1 MNRGRGRMAISWK
14 RKAAQTETVRSPAV
28 AGSFYPDSPKV
39 LSAQVGKFIDDA
51 ALHESDGT
59 LIGLIAPHAGY
70 VYSGHV
76 AGYAY
81 KQLMG
86 QSFDTVV
93 LLGLSHRYRIDGAA
107 IYARG
112 AFRTPLGN
120 IQIDEDLAAEIMR
133 LNSNIVDLPP
143 THANEHSLE
152 VQLPFL
158 QYLLSD
164 FRIVPILLQ
173 DDSPENVVPL
183 SQAIAEVMSDRFCLL
198 IGSTDLCHY
207 PTYEAAR
214 KSDQVVIEAIE
225 HFDSDYLR
233 QQMDEYMRIHPTQ
246 NFHCMMCSTGAIYTT
261 MRAAKALG
269 GNRLEVLKSANSG
282 DVPIGGRDQVVGYM
296 AVGIYR

>member
-1 MNRGRGRMAISWK
+1 MDISLK
-14 RKAAQTETVRSPAV
+14 RKTTQTETVRSPAV

-51 ALHESDGT
+51 TLTETDDK

-81 KQLMG
+81 KQLIG
-86 QSFDTVV
+86 HAFDTVV
-93 LLGLSHRYRIDGAA
+93 LVGLSHRNPIGTAA

-112 AFRTPLGN
+112 AFRTPLGD

-133 LNSNIVDLPP
+133 LNSGILDLP
-143 THANEHSLE
+143 TAHANEHSLE

-158 QYLLSD
+158 QHVLSD
-164 FRIVPILLQ
+164 FRIVTILLQ
-173 DDSPENVVPL
+173 DDSPENVIPL
-183 SQAIAEVMSDRFCLL
+183 SHAIAEAVGDRSCLL

-207 PTYEAAR
+207 PTYEEAQ

-225 HFDSDYLR
+225 HFDPDYLR
-233 QQMDEYMRIHPTQ
+233 DQMDEYMQRHPTQ

-261 MRAAKALG
+261 MSVAKASG
-269 GNRLEVLKSANSG
+269 GNQIEVLKAANSG
-282 DVPIGGRDQVVGYM
+282 DVPIGLRDQVVGYM
-296 AVGIYR
+296 AAGIYG

>member
-1 MNRGRGRMAISWK
+1 MGISWK
-14 RKAAQTETVRSPAV
+14 RKTTQTETVRSPAV
-28 AGSFYPDSPKV
+28 AGSFYPDSPGV
-39 LSAQVGKFIDDA
+39 LSAQVEKFIDDA
-51 ALHESDGT
+51 KATEIDGE

-81 KQLMG
+81 KQLLG

-93 LLGLSHRYRIDGAA
+93 LIGLSHRYPIGTAA

-112 AFRTPLGN
+112 TFRTPLGD
-120 IQIDEDLAAEIMR
+120 IPIDEELAAEMMR
-133 LNSNIVDLPP
+133 LNSDLLDLPP
-143 THANEHSLE
+143 AHANEHSLE

-158 QYLLSD
+158 QHVLSD

-173 DDSPENVVPL
+173 DDSPENVISL
-183 SQAIAEVMSDRFCLL
+183 SQAIAEAIGDRSPLL

-207 PTYEAAR
+207 PIYQEAR

-225 HFDSDYLR
+225 GFDPDHLR
-233 QQMDEYMRIHPTQ
+233 REMDEYMQRHPTQ

-269 GNRLEVLKSANSG
+269 GNRIEVLKAANSA
-282 DVPIGGRDQVVGYM
+282 DVPIGRRDQVVGYM
-296 AVGIYR
+296 AAGIYR

>member
-1 MNRGRGRMAISWK
+1 MAISWK
-14 RKAAQTETVRSPAV
+14 RKATQTETVRSPAV
-28 AGSFYPDSPKV
+28 AGSFYPDSPQV
-39 LSAQVGKFIDDA
+39 LSAQVEKFIDDA
-51 ALHESDGT
+51 ELKETDSE
-59 LIGLIAPHAGY
+59 LMGLIAPHAGY

-112 AFRTPLGN
+112 AFRTPLGD

-133 LNSNIVDLPP
+133 LNSDIVDLSPA
-143 THANEHSLE
+143 HANEHSLE

-158 QYLLSD
+158 QHILSD

-173 DDSPENVVPL
+173 DDSPENVIPL
-183 SQAIAEVMSDRFCLL
+183 SQAVAAAMTDRSPLL

-207 PTYEAAR
+207 PTYEEAE
-214 KSDQVVIEAIE
+214 KSDQVVIEAIG
-225 HFDSDYLR
+225 HFDPDYLSE
-233 QQMDEYMRIHPTQ
+233 QMAEYMQIHPTQ
-246 NFHCMMCSTGAIYTT
+246 NFHCMMCSTGAVYTT

-269 GNRLEVLKSANSG
+269 GHRIEVLKAANSG

-296 AVGIYR
+296 AAGIYR

>member
-1 MNRGRGRMAISWK
+1 MDIGWK
-14 RKAAQTETVRSPAV
+14 RQAAQPETVRSPAV
-28 AGSFYPDSPKV
+28 AGSFYPDSPQV

-51 ALHESDGT
+51 ELAETDGE

-93 LLGLSHRYRIDGAA
+93 LVGLSHRYPIGGAA

-112 AFRTPLGN
+112 VFRTPLGD

-133 LNSNIVDLPP
+133 LNSDILDLPP
-143 THANEHSLE
+143 AHANEHSLE

-158 QYLLSD
+158 QYTLSD

-173 DDSPENVVPL
+173 DDSPENVIPL
-183 SQAIAEVMSDRFCLL
+183 SRAIAEAMGDRSCLL

-207 PTYEAAR
+207 PVYEEAR

-225 HFDSDYLR
+225 HFDPDYLR
-233 QQMDEYMRIHPTQ
+233 QQMDEYMQHHPTQ

-261 MRAAKALG
+261 MGAAKALG
-269 GNRLEVLKSANSG
+269 GNRIGVLKAANSG

-296 AVGIYR
+296 AAGIYR

>member
-1 MNRGRGRMAISWK
+1 MDISWK
-14 RKAAQTETVRSPAV
+14 RKATQTETVRSPAV

-39 LSAQVGKFIDDA
+39 LSAQVEKFIDDA
-51 ALHESDGT
+51 ALKETDDE

-81 KQLMG
+81 KQLVG

-93 LLGLSHRYRIDGAA
+93 LLGLSHRYPIGTAA
-107 IYARG
+107 VYARG
-112 AFRTPLGN
+112 AFRTPLGD
-120 IQIDEDLAAEIMR
+120 IPIDEDLAAEITR
-133 LNSNIVDLPP
+133 LNSDILDLPP
-143 THANEHSLE
+143 AHANEHSLE

-158 QYLLSD
+158 QHVLPD
-164 FRIVPILLQ
+164 FRIVTILLQ

-183 SQAIAEVMSDRFCLL
+183 SQAIAEAMDDRSCLL

-207 PTYEAAR
+207 PVYGEAR
-214 KSDQVVIEAIE
+214 KSDQVVIEAIG

-233 QQMDEYMRIHPTQ
+233 EQMDEYMQVHPAQ

-261 MRAAKALG
+261 MRAAKVLG
-269 GNRLEVLKSANSG
+269 GNRIEVLKAANSG

-296 AVGIYR
+296 AAGIYR

>member
-1 MNRGRGRMAISWK
+1 MDISWK
-14 RKAAQTETVRSPAV
+14 RKTAQTETVRSPAV
-28 AGSFYPDSPKV
+28 AGSFYPDSPGV

-51 ALHESDGT
+51 ELKETEGE

-81 KQLMG
+81 KQLLE

-93 LLGLSHRYRIDGAA
+93 LVGLSHRYRIDGAA

-112 AFRTPLGN
+112 AFRTPLGD
-120 IQIDEDLAAEIMR
+120 IPIDEDLAFEMMR
-133 LNSNIVDLPP
+133 LNTDLLDLPSA
-143 THANEHSLE
+143 HADEHSLE

-158 QYLLSD
+158 QHLLSD

-173 DDSPENVVPL
+173 DDSPENVIPL
-183 SQAIAEVMSDRFCLL
+183 SQAIAEAMADRSCLL

-207 PTYEAAR
+207 PTYEEAR
-214 KSDQVVIEAIE
+214 RSDEAVIEAIE
-225 HFDSDYLR
+225 GFDPDYLR
-233 QQMDEYMRIHPTQ
+233 RQMDEYMHHHPTQ

-261 MRAAKALG
+261 MRVAKALG
-269 GNRLEVLKSANSG
+269 GNRIETLKAANSG

-296 AVGIYR
+296 AAGIYR

>member
-1 MNRGRGRMAISWK
+1 MGISWK
-14 RKAAQTETVRSPAV
+14 RKATQAETVRSPAV
-28 AGSFYPDSPKV
+28 AGTFYPDSPGA

-51 ALHESDGT
+51 ETTEIDGE

-81 KQLMG
+81 KQLLG

-93 LLGLSHRYRIDGAA
+93 LLGLSHRYPIGTAA

-112 AFRTPLGN
+112 AFRTPLGD
-120 IQIDEDLAAEIMR
+120 IQIDEDLTAEIMR
-133 LNSNIVDLPP
+133 LNTDLLDLPP
-143 THANEHSLE
+143 AHTNEHSLE

-158 QYLLSD
+158 QYLLPD
-164 FRIVPILLQ
+164 LRIVPILLQ

-183 SQAIAEVMSDRFCLL
+183 SQAIAEATRDRSCLL

-207 PTYEAAR
+207 PTYDEAR
-214 KSDQVVIEAIE
+214 KSDQVVIEAIDR
-225 HFDSDYLR
+225 FDPDYLR
-233 QQMDEYMRIHPTQ
+233 QRMDDYMQRHPTR

-261 MRAAKALG
+261 MYAAKVLG
-269 GNRLEVLKSANSG
+269 GNRIETLKAANSG

-296 AVGIYR
+296 AAGIYR

>member
-1 MNRGRGRMAISWK
+1 VDISWK
-14 RKAAQTETVRSPAV
+14 RKATQTETVRSPAV

-39 LSAQVGKFIDDA
+39 LSAQVEKFIDDA
-51 ALHESDGT
+51 ALKETDDE

-81 KQLMG
+81 KQLVG

-93 LLGLSHRYRIDGAA
+93 LVGLSHRYRIDGAA

-112 AFRTPLGN
+112 AFRTPLGDVP
-120 IQIDEDLAAEIMR
+120 IDEDLASEIMR
-133 LNSNIVDLPP
+133 LNSDILDLPP
-143 THANEHSLE
+143 AHANEHSLE

-164 FRIVPILLQ
+164 FRIVTILLQ
-173 DDSPENVVPL
+173 DDSPENVIPL
-183 SQAIAEVMSDRFCLL
+183 SQAIAEAMGDRSALL

-207 PTYEAAR
+207 PTYEEAR

-225 HFDSDYLR
+225 CFDSDYLR
-233 QQMDEYMRIHPTQ
+233 EQMDQYMQRQPAQ

-261 MRAAKALG
+261 MRTAKALG
-269 GNRLEVLKSANSG
+269 GNRIEVLKAANSG

-296 AVGIYR
+296 AAGIYR

>member
-1 MNRGRGRMAISWK
+1 MDFSWK
-14 RKAAQTETVRSPAV
+14 RKATQTETVRHPAV
-28 AGSFYPDSPKV
+28 AGSFYPDSPQI

-51 ALHESDGT
+51 ELTETDDK
-59 LIGLIAPHAGY
+59 LIGLVAPHAGY

-112 AFRTPLGN
+112 VFRTPLGD
-120 IQIDEDLAAEIMR
+120 IRIDEDFAAEVMR
-133 LNSNIVDLPP
+133 LNSDVIDLAPA
-143 THANEHSLE
+143 HANEHSLE

-158 QYLLSD
+158 QHLLSD

-173 DDSPENVVPL
+173 DDSLENVIPL
-183 SQAIAEVMSDRFCLL
+183 GQAISEAMSNRSCLL

-214 KSDQVVIEAIE
+214 QSDQVVIEAIE
-225 HFDSDYLR
+225 HFDPDYLR
-233 QQMDEYMRIHPTQ
+233 QQMDGYMQHHPTQ
-246 NFHCMMCSTGAIYTT
+246 NFHCMICSTGAIYTT

-269 GNRLEVLKSANSG
+269 GNRIEILKAANSG

-296 AVGIYR
+296 AAGIYG

>member
-1 MNRGRGRMAISWK
+1 MDISWK

-28 AGSFYPDSPKV
+28 AGSFYPDSPQV
-39 LSAQVGKFIDDA
+39 LSVQVGKFIDDA
-51 ALHESDGT
+51 SLKETNGE
-59 LIGLIAPHAGY
+59 LIGLIVPHAGY

-93 LLGLSHRYRIDGAA
+93 LVGLSHRYPIDTAA

-112 AFRTPLGN
+112 AFRTPLGDV
-120 IQIDEDLAAEIMR
+120 QIDEDLAAEITR
-133 LNSNIVDLPP
+133 LNSDILDLPP
-143 THANEHSLE
+143 AHANEHSLE

-158 QYLLSD
+158 QYLPSD

-173 DDSPENVVPL
+173 DDSPENVIPL
-183 SQAIAEVMSDRFCLL
+183 SQAIVEAMGDRSALL

-207 PTYEAAR
+207 PAYDEAR

-225 HFDSDYLR
+225 CFDPDYLR
-233 QQMDEYMRIHPTQ
+233 KQMDQYMQHQPIQ
-246 NFHCMMCSTGAIYTT
+246 NLHCMMCSTGAVYTT

-269 GNRLEVLKSANSG
+269 GNRIEVLEAANSG

-296 AVGIYR
+296 AAGIYQ

>member
-1 MNRGRGRMAISWK
+1 MGISWK
-14 RKAAQTETVRSPAV
+14 RKTTQTETVRSPAV
-28 AGSFYPDSPKV
+28 AGTFYPDSPEA
-39 LSAQVGKFIDDA
+39 LSAQVGKFIADA
-51 ALHESDGT
+51 ESTGTDGE

-76 AGYAY
+76 AGHAY

-86 QSFDTVV
+86 RSFDTVV
-93 LLGLSHRYRIDGAA
+93 LLGLSHRHPIGTAA

-112 AFRTPLGN
+112 AFRTPLGD
-120 IQIDEDLAAEIMR
+120 IPIDEDLAADIMR
-133 LNSNIVDLPP
+133 LNSDLLDLPVA
-143 THANEHSLE
+143 HADEHSLE

-158 QYLLSD
+158 QHLLSD

-173 DDSPENVVPL
+173 DDSPENVIPL
-183 SQAIAEVMSDRFCLL
+183 SQAITEATGDRSCLL

-207 PTYEAAR
+207 PTYQEAR
-214 KSDQVVIEAIE
+214 RSDQIVIDAIE
-225 HFDSDYLR
+225 HFDADYLHE
-233 QQMDEYMRIHPTQ
+233 QMDEYMQIHPTE

-269 GNRLEVLKSANSG
+269 ANQIAVLKAANSG

-296 AVGIYR
+296 AAGIYR

>member
-1 MNRGRGRMAISWK
+1 MDISWK

-28 AGSFYPDSPKV
+28 AGSFYPDSPQV

-51 ALHESDGT
+51 SLKETNGE
-59 LIGLIAPHAGY
+59 LIGLIVPHAGY

-93 LLGLSHRYRIDGAA
+93 LVGLSHRYPIDTAA

-112 AFRTPLGN
+112 AFRTPLGDV
-120 IQIDEDLAAEIMR
+120 QIDEDLAAEIMR
-133 LNSNIVDLPP
+133 LNSEIIDLPP
-143 THANEHSLE
+143 AHANEHSLE

-164 FRIVPILLQ
+164 FRIVTILLQ
-173 DDSPENVVPL
+173 DDSPENVIPL
-183 SQAIAEVMSDRFCLL
+183 SHAIAEAIGDRSCLL

-207 PTYEAAR
+207 PAYEEAR
-214 KSDQVVIEAIE
+214 KSDQVVIEAIG
-225 HFDSDYLR
+225 HFDPDYLR
-233 QQMDEYMRIHPTQ
+233 NQMDGYMQRQPVQ
-246 NFHCMMCSTGAIYTT
+246 NLHCMMCSTGAIYTT
-261 MRAAKALG
+261 MSAAKALG
-269 GNRLEVLKSANSG
+269 ANRIEVLEAANSG

-296 AVGIYR
+296 AAGIYR

>member
-1 MNRGRGRMAISWK
+1 MAISWK
-14 RKAAQTETVRSPAV
+14 RKATQTETVRSPAV

-39 LSAQVGKFIDDA
+39 LSAQMGKFIHDA
-51 ALHESDGT
+51 ELKETDRE

-81 KQLMG
+81 KQLLG

-112 AFRTPLGN
+112 AFRTPLGD
-120 IQIDEDLAAEIMR
+120 IPIDEDLAAEIMR
-133 LNSNIVDLPP
+133 LNSDIVDLPP
-143 THANEHSLE
+143 AHANEHSLE

-158 QYLLSD
+158 QHILSD

-173 DDSPENVVPL
+173 DDSPENVIPL
-183 SQAIAEVMSDRFCLL
+183 GQAIVEAMGDRSCLL

-207 PTYEAAR
+207 PTYE
-214 KSDQVVIEAIE
+214 
-225 HFDSDYLR
+225 DS
-233 QQMDEYMRIHPTQ
+233 
-246 NFHCMMCSTGAIYTT
+246 
-261 MRAAKALG
+261 AKIG
-269 GNRLEVLKSANSG
+269 SG
-282 DVPIGGRDQVVGYM
+282 CH
-296 AVGIYR
+296 

>member
-1 MNRGRGRMAISWK
+1 MGISWR
-14 RKAAQTETVRSPAV
+14 RKATQTETVRSPAV

-39 LSAQVGKFIDDA
+39 LSAQVEKFIHDA
-51 ALHESDGT
+51 ELKETDGK

-81 KQLMG
+81 KQLVG

-112 AFRTPLGN
+112 AFRTPLGD
-120 IQIDEDLAAEIMR
+120 IQIDEDLAAEITR
-133 LNSNIVDLPP
+133 LTSDIVDLPAA
-143 THANEHSLE
+143 HANEHSLE
-152 VQLPFL
+152 VHLPFL
-158 QYLLSD
+158 QHILPD

-173 DDSPENVVPL
+173 DDSPENVIPL
-183 SQAIAEVMSDRFCLL
+183 AQAIAEVMSDRFCLL

-207 PTYEAAR
+207 PTYEVAR

-225 HFDSDYLR
+225 HFDPDYLR
-233 QQMDEYMRIHPTQ
+233 DQMEEYMQIHPTQ
-246 NFHCMMCSTGAIYTT
+246 NFHCMMCSTGAIYAT

-269 GNRLEVLKSANSG
+269 GDRIEVLKAANSG

-296 AVGIYR
+296 AAGIYR